1 VLTVASPQED
11 QMLASHNVTLAV
23 SANEPIARWYYRLN
37 NNNGTNVSFAP
48 PAVINASEGANQLLI
63 SATDLAGNRGYA
75 FVNFSVDTI
84 PPVLTVTSPQEDQK
98 LASHNVT
105 LAVSANEPIAR
116 WYYRLNNGTN
126 VSFASPN
133 GNEHTKTTLIA
144 KKGKNK
150 LDVYADDRV
159 GNTGKT
165 TIFFVVM
172 EPRIVTESSIQG
184 TGSITIEKEM
194 LSNTVGIESEE
205 QVVGTTGTGGDY
217 SIISIEI
224 LSKPVNITNQNYP
237 DYHHAEVISFTGNDL
252 IITHEHSASDTQSG
266 VNVTF
271 TEDTNVVKLQKQN
284 TVDIKTTSNNP
295 SISYNTRATD
305 VFIGNKQ
312 TKVDLSTPTKKVS
325 IHHSLE
331 GNCTSRMRL
340 TFEE

>member
-1 VLTVASPQED
+1 
-11 QMLASHNVTLAV
+11 
-23 SANEPIARWYYRLN
+23 
-37 NNNGTNVSFAP
+37 
-48 PAVINASEGANQLLI
+48 
-63 SATDLAGNRGYA
+63 
-75 FVNFSVDTI
+75 
-84 PPVLTVTSPQEDQK
+84 
-98 LASHNVT
+98 
-105 LAVSANEPIAR
+105 
-116 WYYRLNNGTN
+116 
-126 VSFASPN
+126 
-133 GNEHTKTTLIA
+133 
-144 KKGKNK
+144 
-150 LDVYADDRV
+150 V
-159 GNTGKT
+159 GNTGKA

-184 TGSITIEKEM
+184 TGSIAIEKEM

-205 QVVGTTGTGGDY
+205 QVVGITGTGGNY

-252 IITHEHSASDTQSG
+252 TITHEHSASDTQSG

-271 TEDTNVVKLQKQN
+271 TEDTNAVKLQKQN
-284 TVDIKTTSNNP
+284 TVDIKTTSDNP

-312 TKVDLSTPTKKVS
+312 TNVDLSTPTKKVS

-331 GNCTSRMRL
+331 GNCTSWTRV